1 MQQSGSVEVRTK
13 VATLEKEFDEQ
24 FFCLLEQLR
33 NRSIDCETFQN
44 QMRQACSQPD
54 LHNSLLPALERLDQ
68 SNPAEWLVRR
78 HVGSC
83 RYTVQVYI
91 LQPSTSQAPH
101 QHHNLISTHVVLQGR
116 VHLREYERVKKDTED
131 NLLLQ
136 PVRDEILEA
145 GDMFQASEWS
155 NNVHWFGAVDVP
167 ALMFSVDAR
176 GYEQTTFH
184 SDNDDQSSFGRRYL
198 DPTVVDNSG
207 HTLGVCLAETVA
219 KSRFGNRPLSDFP
232 GPDVVSNDTITHR
245 KSA

>member
-1 MQQSGSVEVRTK
+1 MQQCGSVEVRTK
-13 VATLEKEFDEQ
+13 VATLEKKFDEQ
-24 FFCLLEQLR
+24 FLCLLEQLR
-33 NRSIDCETFQN
+33 NRSIDCETFQS
-44 QMRQACSQPD
+44 QMRDACSQPD
-54 LHNSLLPALERLDQ
+54 LLKSLQPALERLDQ
-68 SNPAEWLVRR
+68 SNTAEWLVRR
-78 HVGSC
+78 HVGNY

-101 QHHNLISTHVVLQGR
+101 QHHNLISTHVVLKGQ
-116 VHLREYERVKKDTED
+116 VHLREYERVEKDAED
-131 NLLLQ
+131 ILLLQ

-145 GDMFQASEWS
+145 GDMFQASEWAR
-155 NNVHWFGAVDVP
+155 NVHWFGAVGAP

-184 SDNDDQSSFGRRYL
+184 SDNDDQSSFGRLYL

-232 GPDVVSNDTITHR
+232 SPDVGSNDTTTHR
-245 KSA
+245 RSA